1 MDVLVLGGGYAGLLV
16 TKKLERRLPAEATLE
31 LVDDTGEH
39 LVQQELHRAVRNPR
53 YVDKIAIPLTELTDW
68 ATVREARVTAVD
80 RPSRTV
86 SLADGETLE
95 YDYCVV
101 ALGSETAYYGIPGVE
116 EHATPLKRLEH
127 AATIRQEFQGVID
140 QYGHGDPATRADPE
154 HGTVVIAGAG
164 LSGIQVAGEMAT
176 MAREHDAGAT
186 IDILL
191 LEQMDTVA
199 PNFPEHFQRAA
210 RTTLEENDVDVRT
223 GSTVTAADE
232 QEITLEQGEVL
243 QYDQFIWTGGI
254 RGGEALDGKRP
265 KVRGDLR
272 FDSRTFAL
280 GDAARIIDAD
290 GEPVPASAAA
300 AVRATETAARNV
312 LAAIE
317 AGGTGF
323 VNFEQWNWESPGWL
337 VSVGDDAV
345 AQIGPEVFT
354 GPVAN
359 AIKSAVGVTYLA
371 EHGSLRRA
379 LGVLR
384 EEVEDSG
391 EFGRFLK
398 EQL

>member
-1 MDVLVLGGGYAGLLV
+1 MDVLVLGAGYAGLLV
-16 TKKLERRLPAEATLE
+16 TKKLERRLPPEATLE

-39 LVQQELHRAVRNPR
+39 LVQHELHRAVRNPS
-53 YVDKIAIPLTELTDW
+53 YVDNITVPLTELTDR
-68 ATVREARVTAVD
+68 ANVREARVTDLD
-80 RPSRTV
+80 RANRTV
-86 SLADGETLE
+86 SLADGETLA

-101 ALGSETAYYGIPGVE
+101 ALGAETAYYGIPGVE

-127 AATIRQEFQGVID
+127 AATIRRRFEGVID
-140 QYGHGDPATRADPE
+140 QYGHGDPASATESER
-154 HGTVVIAGAG
+154 GTVVIGGAG
-164 LSGIQVAGEMAT
+164 LSGIQVAGEMAA
-176 MAREHDAGAT
+176 MARERDAGAD
-186 IDILL
+186 IDVVL

-199 PNFPEHFQRAA
+199 PNFPENFQRAV
-210 RTTLEENDVDVRT
+210 RTALEQHGVDVRT
-223 GSTVTAADE
+223 GRTVTAADGE
-232 QEITLEQGEVL
+232 EITLERGGTVE
-243 QYDQFIWTGGI
+243 YDQFVWTGGI
-254 RGGEALDGKRP
+254 RGGEALDGDRP
-265 KVRGDLR
+265 TVRGDLR
-272 FDSRTFAL
+272 LDSRTFAL

-312 LAAIE
+312 VASIE
-317 AGGTGF
+317 AGDDGF
-323 VNFEQWNWESPGWL
+323 VKLTQWNWESPGWL

-345 AQIGPEVFT
+345 AQIGPEVFD
-354 GPVAN
+354 GQVAN

-384 EEVEDSG
+384 EEMEHTG